1 MTSFC
6 STTRSG
12 APLSEG
18 KPCEMQET
26 MEEVHAGASAGAHS
40 EAPRQTATG
49 THRLDAVPAPLCA
62 PRKRRGSQ
70 AVQTAF
76 HREWRKGVGR
86 EKFAAA
92 IKRWQQ
98 ANPEKRRAHWAVG
111 YALKV
116 GKLTKGPCEIGVDC
130 AGRIEAHH
138 DDYSKPLEVRW
149 VCKRH
154 HRQLDAARQAGAA

>member
-1 MTSFC
+1 LCAF
-6 STTRSG
+6 
-12 APLSEG
+12 
-18 KPCEMQET
+18 
-26 MEEVHAGASAGAHS
+26 
-40 EAPRQTATG
+40 
-49 THRLDAVPAPLCA
+49 PAPICA
-62 PRKRRGSQ
+62 TTPATKPRRNQ
-70 AVQTAF
+70 AKQTEF
-76 HREWRKGVGR
+76 HREWRKGAGR

-116 GKLTKGPCEIGVDC
+116 GKLTKGPCEIGQDC